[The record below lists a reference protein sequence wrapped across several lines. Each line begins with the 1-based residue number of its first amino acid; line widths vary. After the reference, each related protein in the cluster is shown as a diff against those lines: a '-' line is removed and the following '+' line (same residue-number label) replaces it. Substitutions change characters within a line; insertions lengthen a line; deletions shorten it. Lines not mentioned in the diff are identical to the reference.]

1 MEVMKNIITDKSHFS
16 ISNSKYRR
24 RSKYFSVYD
33 EFFKDEIVY
42 KIYSDRIEFRK
53 PTLNDR
59 KNVLKP
65 YKTKHGTGY
74 DFTISED
81 LDINTGS
88 YNFEEIEDNDVRI
101 FYL

>member
-1 MEVMKNIITDKSHFS
+1 MKNQITDKSHFTVCA
-16 ISNSKYRR
+16 KLLRR
-24 RSKYFSVYD
+24 RSFKLMVYD
-33 EFFKDEIVY
+33 EFFKNEIVY

-59 KNVLKP
+59 KHILNPNKR
-65 YKTKHGTGY
+65 KIGTGY
-74 DFTISED
+74 SFTISGD
-81 LDINTGS
+81 LDLNTGS